1 MAKNKYIVALCKDC
15 FKPCNKRKDSLKT
28 WQGRCRS
35 CARKHV
41 HACTD
46 FTINATKKANT
57 IHGDAKNKYSKGH
70 WLYGR
75 WLKMR
80 RRCKEYPT
88 YIAKGIQ
95 VCDEWLL
102 SYPAFKKWA
111 EENGAEQDL
120 ELDRTD
126 NYGDY
131 CPSNCRWVTHQ
142 VNCQNKW
149 GFTCVITT
157 GDNHGKTQV
166 KLLDQNWIKAQ
177 KNTAR
182 TGFKFPS

>member
-1 MAKNKYIVALCKDC
+1 MAKNKYVVGLCKDC

-41 HACTD
+41 HSCTD
-46 FTINATKKANT
+46 FIINATKKANT

-95 VCDEWLL
+95 VCDEWIS

-111 EENGAEQDL
+111 EENGADQAL

-126 NYGDY
+126 NYGNY
-131 CPSNCRWVTHQ
+131 CPENCRWVTHQ
-142 VNCQNKW
+142 VNCRN
-149 GFTCVITT
+149 
-157 GDNHGKTQV
+157 
-166 KLLDQNWIKAQ
+166 
-177 KNTAR
+177 R
-182 TGFKFPS
+182 